1 MSGVVLCVDARGY
14 EWQRYL
20 LESTPLY
27 AAWQQDGH
35 SLMNTRNTARHI
47 KLLDTTLRDGEQTQ
61 GVSFAAKEKVN
72 IARAL
77 LQSLKVD
84 RIEVASARVSDGEKK
99 AVIDINAWASKEG
112 YLDKVEVLGFV
123 DHKKSVDWVVETGG
137 RVINLLAKGSEKHC
151 REQLGRTLDQHIQ
164 DICQTV
170 AYAQEQG
177 LRVNVYL
184 EDWSNGYQDSRD
196 YVFGLLEG
204 IQSIGIADFML
215 PDTLGVM
222 TPDEVFAAMTDMIT
236 RFPALE
242 FDFHPHNDY
251 GLATANVM
259 AAVKAGI
266 NTIHCTVNCLGERA
280 GNASLAEVAV
290 VLKDKMGMS
299 LSIDETRIGLLS
311 RMVENFSGK
320 WVAANAPIV
329 GADVFT
335 QTAGIHADGDLKGG
349 LYITALRPER
359 FARKRIYAL
368 GKMSGK
374 ASLANNLEELGLTLS
389 AEDQAKVLK
398 RIVKLG
404 DSKEIITV
412 DDLPFIIADVLES
425 RDYNYMRLLNCYINS
440 GLDVEST
447 ASIRVNIEGKE
458 YSASGSGNGGFAA
471 FIDAI
476 SRILETRNFLMPAL
490 IDYEVHIPRGG
501 NTSALTECI
510 ITWSNDGKE
519 LKTRGVDS
527 NQVLAAVKATLRMIN
542 IRMHAQ
548 QA

>member
-1 MSGVVLCVDARGY
+1 
-14 EWQRYL
+14 
-20 LESTPLY
+20 
-27 AAWQQDGH
+27 
-35 SLMNTRNTARHI
+35 
-47 KLLDTTLRDGEQTQ
+47 
-61 GVSFAAKEKVN
+61 
-72 IARAL
+72 
-77 LQSLKVD
+77 
-84 RIEVASARVSDGEKK
+84 
-99 AVIDINAWASKEG
+99 
-112 YLDKVEVLGFV
+112 
-123 DHKKSVDWVVETGG
+123 
-137 RVINLLAKGSEKHC
+137 
-151 REQLGRTLDQHIQ
+151 
-164 DICQTV
+164 
-170 AYAQEQG
+170 
-177 LRVNVYL
+177 
-184 EDWSNGYQDSRD
+184 
-196 YVFGLLEG
+196 
-204 IQSIGIADFML
+204 
-215 PDTLGVM
+215 
-222 TPDEVFAAMTDMIT
+222 
-236 RFPALE
+236 
-242 FDFHPHNDY
+242 
-251 GLATANVM
+251 
-259 AAVKAGI
+259 
-266 NTIHCTVNCLGERA
+266 
-280 GNASLAEVAV
+280 
-290 VLKDKMGMS
+290 
-299 LSIDETRIGLLS
+299 
-311 RMVENFSGK
+311 VENFSGK

-349 LYITALRPER
+349 LYTTALRPER

-389 AEDQAKVLK
+389 SEDQAKVLK

-425 RDYNYMRLLNCYINS
+425 RDYNYTRLLNCYINS

-458 YSASGSGNGGFAA
+458 YSSSGSGNGGFAA

-476 SRILETRNFLMPAL
+476 GRILQTRNFVMPAL

-510 ITWSNDGKE
+510 ITWSTEGKE

-548 QA
+548 Q

>member
-1 MSGVVLCVDARGY
+1 
-14 EWQRYL
+14 
-20 LESTPLY
+20 
-27 AAWQQDGH
+27 
-35 SLMNTRNTARHI
+35 MNTQTPSRHI

-61 GVSFAAKEKVN
+61 GVSFAAKEKLN

-84 RIEVASARVSDGEKK
+84 RIEIASARVSDGEKT
-99 AVIDINAWASKEG
+99 AVRDINAWAAKEG
-112 YLDKVEVLGFV
+112 YLDRVEVLGFV
-123 DHKKSVDWVVETGG
+123 DHRKSVDWVVEAGG
-137 RVINLLAKGSEKHC
+137 KVINLLAKGSKKHC
-151 REQLGRTLDQHIQ
+151 TEQLGRTLEQHIE
-164 DICQTV
+164 DIRQTV
-170 AYAQEQG
+170 AYAREQG
-177 LRVNVYL
+177 LTVNTYL
-184 EDWSNGYQDSRD
+184 EDWSNGYKDSPE

-204 IQSIGIADFML
+204 IGDIGIQDFML

-222 TPDEVFAAMTDMIT
+222 APDEVFAALSDMTT
-236 RFPALE
+236 RFPSLE

-290 VLKDKMGMS
+290 VLKDKMGME
-299 LSIDETRIGLLS
+299 LSIDETRIGQLS

-320 WVAANAPIV
+320 WVSANAPIV

-335 QTAGIHADGDLKGG
+335 QTAGIHADGDSKGG

-359 FARKRIYAL
+359 FARKRVYAL

-374 ASLANNLEELGLTLS
+374 ASLANNLDELGLTLS
-389 AEDQAKVLK
+389 AEDQSKVLK

-412 DDLPFIIADVLES
+412 EDLPFIIADVLES
-425 RDYNYMRLLNCYINS
+425 RDYEYTKLLNCYISS

-447 ASIRVNIEGKE
+447 ASVRVKIDGKE
-458 YSASGSGNGGFAA
+458 FSGSGSGNGGFAA
-471 FIDAI
+471 FFDAI
-476 SRILETRNFLMPAL
+476 NRILSERAFVMPAL
-490 IDYEVHIPRGG
+490 NDFEVHIPRGG

-510 ITWSNDGKE
+510 ITWEADE
-519 LKTRGVDS
+519 QEFRTRGVDS

-548 QA
+548 R

>member
-1 MSGVVLCVDARGY
+1 MRRAYGSAV
-14 EWQRYL
+14 YL
-20 LESTPLY
+20 LESAPLS
-27 AAWQQDGH
+27 AALQPDELRTM
-35 SLMNTRNTARHI
+35 SSNSPTRHI

-61 GVSFAAKEKVN
+61 GVSFAGKEKLH

-77 LQSLKVD
+77 LQSLRVD
-84 RIEVASARVSDGEKK
+84 RIEVASARVSDGEKQ
-99 AVIDINAWASKEG
+99 AVIDINAWAAQEG
-112 YLDKVEVLGFV
+112 YLERVEVLGFV
-123 DHKKSVDWVVETGG
+123 DHRLSVDWVVETGG

-151 REQLGRTLDQHIQ
+151 REQLGRTLAEHIE
-164 DICQTV
+164 DIRRTV
-170 AYAQEQG
+170 SYAQERG
-177 LRVNVYL
+177 LRVNMYL
-184 EDWSNGYQDSRD
+184 EDWSNGYKDSPD

-204 IQSIGIADFML
+204 TKDLGIADFML

-222 TPDEVFAAMTDMIT
+222 MPDEVFTALRDMIT

-259 AAVKAGI
+259 AAVKAGV

-280 GNASLAEVAV
+280 GNASVAEVAV

-320 WVAANAPIV
+320 WVSANAPIV

-335 QTAGIHADGDLKGG
+335 QTAGIHADGDSKGG

-359 FARKRIYAL
+359 FARKRVYAL

-374 ASLANNLEELGLTLS
+374 ASLANNLEELGLSLS
-389 AEDQAKVLK
+389 AEEQRKVLQ
-398 RIVKLG
+398 RVVELG
-404 DSKEIITV
+404 DSKEVITV

-425 RDYNYMRLLNCYINS
+425 RDYRYIELLNCYINS

-447 ASIRVNIEGKE
+447 ASVRVRINEKE
-458 YSASGSGNGGFAA
+458 YSGSGSGNGGFAA
-471 FIDAI
+471 FMDAMA
-476 SRILETRNFLMPAL
+476 RILKARKFKMPDL
-490 IDYEVHIPRGG
+490 LDYEVHIPRGG

-510 ITWSNDGKE
+510 ITWSGEMRD

-542 IRMHAQ
+542 IKMHAQ
-548 QA
+548 AD

>member
-20 LESTPLY
+20 LESAPLY

-259 AAVKAGI
+259 AAVKAGV

-510 ITWSNDGKE
+510 ITWSNEGKE

>member
-1 MSGVVLCVDARGY
+1 MSHTSD
-14 EWQRYL
+14 
-20 LESTPLY
+20 
-27 AAWQQDGH
+27 
-35 SLMNTRNTARHI
+35 TASPRHVR
-47 KLLDTTLRDGEQTQ
+47 LLDTTLRDGEQTQ
-61 GVSFAAKEKVN
+61 GVSFAAKEKLN

-84 RIEVASARVSDGEKK
+84 RIEVASARVSDGERQ
-99 AVIDINAWASKEG
+99 AVVDINAWAAQEG

-123 DHKKSVDWVVETGG
+123 DHRLSVDWVEKAGG

-151 REQLGRTLDQHIQ
+151 REQLRRTLPEHIE
-164 DICQTV
+164 DIRRTV
-170 AYAQEQG
+170 AYAHERG
-177 LRVNVYL
+177 LRVNMYL
-184 EDWSNGYQDSRD
+184 EDWSNGYKDSPA

-204 IQSIGIADFML
+204 TRGLGIESFML

-222 TPDEVFAAMTDMIT
+222 MPDEVFAAMSDMIA
-236 RFPALE
+236 RFPDLA

-266 NTIHCTVNCLGERA
+266 NTVHCTINCLGERA

-290 VLKDKMGMS
+290 VLRDKMGVQ
-299 LSIDETRIGLLS
+299 LSIDETRIGQLS

-335 QTAGIHADGDLKGG
+335 QTAGIHADGDSKGG

-359 FARKRIYAL
+359 FARKRVYAL

-389 AEDQAKVLK
+389 ADDQRKVLQ
-398 RIVKLG
+398 RVVELG
-404 DSKEIITV
+404 DSKQIITV

-425 RDYNYMRLLNCYINS
+425 RDYNYTRLLNCYISS

-447 ASIRVNIEGKE
+447 ASIRVSIDGRE
-458 YSASGSGNGGFAA
+458 YSGSGAGNGGFAA
-471 FIDAI
+471 FMDAI
-476 SRILETRNFLMPAL
+476 GRILKQRKFKMPDL

-510 ITWSNDGKE
+510 ITWSDGERE
-519 LKTRGVDS
+519 LKTRGVDA
-527 NQVLAAVKATLRMIN
+527 NQVMAAVKATLRMIN
-542 IRMHAQ
+542 IGMHASGQ
-548 QA
+548 R

>member
-1 MSGVVLCVDARGY
+1 
-14 EWQRYL
+14 
-20 LESTPLY
+20 
-27 AAWQQDGH
+27 
-35 SLMNTRNTARHI
+35 
-47 KLLDTTLRDGEQTQ
+47 
-61 GVSFAAKEKVN
+61 
-72 IARAL
+72 
-77 LQSLKVD
+77 
-84 RIEVASARVSDGEKK
+84 
-99 AVIDINAWASKEG
+99 
-112 YLDKVEVLGFV
+112 
-123 DHKKSVDWVVETGG
+123 
-137 RVINLLAKGSEKHC
+137 
-151 REQLGRTLDQHIQ
+151 
-164 DICQTV
+164 
-170 AYAQEQG
+170 
-177 LRVNVYL
+177 
-184 EDWSNGYQDSRD
+184 
-196 YVFGLLEG
+196 
-204 IQSIGIADFML
+204 
-215 PDTLGVM
+215 
-222 TPDEVFAAMTDMIT
+222 MTDMIT
-236 RFPALE
+236 RFPGLE

-290 VLKDKMGMS
+290 VLKDKMGMT

-349 LYITALRPER
+349 LYTTALRPER

-389 AEDQAKVLK
+389 SEDQAKVLK

-425 RDYNYMRLLNCYINS
+425 RDYNYTRLLNCYINS

-458 YSASGSGNGGFAA
+458 YSSSGSGNGGFAA

-476 SRILETRNFLMPAL
+476 GRILQTRNFVMPAL

-510 ITWSNDGKE
+510 ITWSTEGKE

-548 QA
+548 Q

>member
-1 MSGVVLCVDARGY
+1 MRGY
-14 EWQRYL
+14 EWRRYL
-20 LESTPLY
+20 LESAPLN
-27 AAWQQDGH
+27 AARQPDEH
-35 SLMNTRNTARHI
+35 SLMNTRTTARHI

-84 RIEVASARVSDGEKK
+84 RIEVASARVSEGEKK
-99 AVIDINAWASKEG
+99 AVIDINTWAAQEG
-112 YLDKVEVLGFV
+112 FLDKVEVLGFV

-151 REQLGRTLDQHIQ
+151 REQLGRTLDQHVQ

-170 AYAQEQG
+170 AYAKEQR

-184 EDWSNGYQDSRD
+184 EDWSNGYQDSRA

-236 RFPALE
+236 RFPELE

-389 AEDQAKVLK
+389 PEDQAKVLK

-425 RDYNYMRLLNCYINS
+425 RDYNYTRLLNCYINS

-458 YSASGSGNGGFAA
+458 YSGSGSGNGGFAA
-471 FIDAI
+471 FIDAV

-548 QA
+548 A